1 MIYLD
6 SAATSLVK
14 PSSVEHAMID
24 TLRTCASPGRGGHKP
39 SLRAAS
45 IVYDCRE
52 AAARLFDVA
61 DASNVVFTF
70 NATHALNIAINSL
83 AYPGCKVLVSGF
95 EHNSVTRPLKAIKA
109 DIVRCGKKLF
119 DREDTLNAFKKNI
132 RYADLVVCT
141 HVSNVFGYILPIYEI
156 AQLCHENAVPLII
169 DASQSA
175 GIIEVNA
182 HKLGADF
189 ICMPGH
195 KALFGPQGTGILICS
210 QRSIPL
216 IHGGSG
222 SDSLSQSMPEYLP
235 ERLEAGTHNVC
246 GIAGLLAG
254 INFVHKKGT
263 DNIFRHE
270 RRLMEIMI
278 DELKNEKIKLY
289 LSDREEQCPVLS
301 IIVDGLDCEELAYK
315 LGERDICVRSG
326 LHCAPFAHQS
336 AGTDKTGTLR
346 ISFSPFL
353 SDDHIFQ
360 AAGVLKQII
369 NNT

>member
-6 SAATSLVK
+6 SAATSLIK
-14 PSSVEHAMID
+14 PSSVEHSMIKAM
-24 TLRTCASPGRGGHKP
+24 RTCASPGRGGHKP
-39 SLRAAS
+39 SLNAADV
-45 IVYDCRE
+45 VYDCRE
-52 AAARLFDVA
+52 AAARLF
-61 DASNVVFTF
+61 NVQDPSQIALTF

-119 DREDTLNAFKKNI
+119 DPGDTLNEFKKNI
-132 RYADLVVCT
+132 RCADLVVCT

-156 AQLCHENAVPLII
+156 AQLCHENKVPLIV

-175 GIIEVNA
+175 GLIDVDA
-182 HKLGADF
+182 QKLAADF

-195 KALFGPQGTGILICS
+195 KALFGPQGTGLLICTD
-210 QRSIPL
+210 RAVPL
-216 IHGGSG
+216 MHGGSG
-222 SDSLSQSMPEYLP
+222 SDSLSQHMPQYLP

-246 GIAGLLAG
+246 GVAGLKAG
-254 INFVHKKGT
+254 IEYVLEKGIGT
-263 DNIFRHE
+263 IFRHE
-270 RRLMEIMI
+270 SKLMKLMI
-278 DELKNEKIKLY
+278 KELENERGKIFA
-289 LSDREEQCPVLS
+289 SEDMEQCPVLS
-301 IIVDGLDCEELAYK
+301 CIFDGIDCEEMAYE
-315 LGERDICVRSG
+315 LGEREICVRSG

-346 ISFSPFL
+346 MSFSPFL
-353 SDDHIFQ
+353 SDDQILC
-360 AAGVLKQII
+360 ASDILKQII